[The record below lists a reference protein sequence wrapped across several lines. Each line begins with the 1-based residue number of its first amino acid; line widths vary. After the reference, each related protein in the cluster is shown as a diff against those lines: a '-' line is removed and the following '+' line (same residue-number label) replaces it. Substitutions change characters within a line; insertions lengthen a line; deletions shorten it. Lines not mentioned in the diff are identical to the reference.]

1 MGQNRRI
8 PYGYQ
13 IQNGAITLHS
23 EETEIV
29 RRIYRDYVGGKS
41 YKAIADMLT
50 AEGIRYMPGKPE
62 WNKNMVARILLNE
75 SYTGTQKYPII
86 VEEALY
92 KAADTAKKPY
102 THTLEKVLKELKPLL
117 VCGICGEQIQRRLK
131 TGGNERWYCP
141 SDIDHVDVS
150 LTDQDIVQKVITL
163 QQNLTTCKIEPPRRD
178 KQISFEL
185 VRLQNEINRLL
196 TDASESIA
204 SIQAKMMELAALR
217 YTLCEDTTR
226 IEECIIEELKAA
238 PNELNPK
245 SLAQLTER
253 IQIIHTNIT
262 GVTLRNGFTIWKGE
276 TENE

>member
-13 IQNGAITLHS
+13 IQNGAITIHS

-29 RRIYRDYVGGKS
+29 RRIYSDYVSGKS

-50 AEGIRYMPGKPE
+50 AEGVRYMPEKPE
-62 WNKNMVARILLNE
+62 WNKNMVARILQNE
-75 SYTGTQKYPII
+75 SYMGTQKYPEI
-86 VEEALY
+86 VEEALC

-102 THTLEKVLKELKPLL
+102 THTLEKGLKELKPLL

-131 TGGNERWYCP
+131 TDGNERWYCP

-163 QQNLTTCKIEPPRRD
+163 QQNLTTCKIEPPGLD

-185 VRLQNEINRLL
+185 VKLQNEINRLL

-226 IEECIIEELKAA
+226 IEECVIEELKAT
-238 PNELNPK
+238 PNELNTK
-245 SLAQLTER
+245 FLAQLTER

-276 TENE
+276 PDNE

>member
-13 IQNGAITLHS
+13 IQNGAITIHS

-29 RRIYRDYVGGKS
+29 RRIYSDYVSGKS

-50 AEGIRYMPGKPE
+50 AEGVRYMPEKPE
-62 WNKNMVARILLNE
+62 WNKNMVARILQNE
-75 SYTGTQKYPII
+75 SYMGTQKYPEI
-86 VEEALY
+86 VEEALC

-102 THTLEKVLKELKPLL
+102 THTLEKGLKELKPLL

-131 TGGNERWYCP
+131 TDGNERWYCP

-163 QQNLTTCKIEPPRRD
+163 QQNLTTCKIQPPRRD

-217 YTLCEDTTR
+217 YTLCEDTTH
-226 IEECIIEELKAA
+226 IEECVIEELKAA

-245 SLAQLTER
+245 FLEQLTES

-276 TENE
+276 PENE